1 MAKEMRALSS
11 QSLQSTQRIGKIL
24 LEINQAIRETVGIAE
39 DGQPEDG
46 GGHRAGA
53 LVPPRR

>member
-1 MAKEMRALSS
+1 MRALSS